1 MWLVSGLVLSVV
13 LAGVAWWRSRAATRT
28 FYEGHVYGMGPRAHQ
43 GYCLAFAG
51 LAVAMLAA
59 IMWPPLTLPALSV
72 LALVAILY
80 GSTFL
85 RGASGEDE

>member
-1 MWLVSGLVLSVV
+1 MWVVSGLVLSIV
-13 LAGVAWWRSRAATRT
+13 LVLVAWSRSRAAAGTY
-28 FYEGHVYGMGPRAHQ
+28 YEAQVYGMSPKTHQ
-43 GYCLAFAG
+43 GYGLAFGG
-51 LAVAMLAA
+51 LSVVLLAA
-59 IMWPPLTLPALSV
+59 IMWPPLALPALSV